1 MHVFKVKKMEEKIM
15 DDEIRN
21 ELKYRLILARYSEDD
36 SLNEAYL
43 LKQLVDLY
51 HKYNVKMSNNM
62 KEHIKEEIKKIEKNL
77 KPIYEKKKKEFESL
91 KDKFGNKINLD
102 KEVKDGIFTK
112 DELNKFREKN
122 NL

>member
-1 MHVFKVKKMEEKIM
+1 MEEKIM